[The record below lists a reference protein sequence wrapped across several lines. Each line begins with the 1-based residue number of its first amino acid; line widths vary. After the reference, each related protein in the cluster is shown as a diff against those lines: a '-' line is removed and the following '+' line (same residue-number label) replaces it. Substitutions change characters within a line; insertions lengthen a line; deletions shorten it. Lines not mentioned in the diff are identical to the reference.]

1 MIENRISPDECM
13 DAQKYCKSIL
23 DRYLDLLDNI
33 VCMKWEH
40 IQKEKEYGI
49 IWRSEFKKEMT
60 TMTNSVNQET
70 FGVPMLAGSD
80 PFIVLK

>member
-1 MIENRISPDECM
+1 
-13 DAQKYCKSIL
+13 
-23 DRYLDLLDNI
+23 
-33 VCMKWEH
+33 MKWEH

-60 TMTNSVNQET
+60 TMANSVNQET